1 MLGHQKHLLNVQYR
15 MHPSISLFPNKEF
28 YDKQISDAP
37 NVEERDYEKR
47 FLPGNMYSPYSFISI
62 AHGKEQ
68 FGLGYSAKNMVE
80 AAVVSEIVENLF
92 KRMFYWLLSW
102 KHLLSEKLWTNDM
115 NSFYHFLFL

>member
-37 NVEERDYEKR
+37 NVEERYYEKR
-47 FLPGNMYSPYSFISI
+47 FLQGNMYNSYSFISI

-68 FGLGYSAKNMVE
+68 FGRGHSPKNMVE
-80 AAVVSEIVENLF
+80 AAAVSEIVENLF
-92 KRMFYWLLSW
+92 KRMFHWLLSR
-102 KHLLSEKLWTNDM
+102 KHLLSEKL
-115 NSFYHFLFL
+115 YR